1 MEHQR
6 AEKQGE
12 PGGGEDGAEDRE
24 MGVSDLLPS
33 VANQVCLVTR
43 VCVCVCVCGRGFRRE
58 RGTGPGLGVLGREV
72 RW

>member
-12 PGGGEDGAEDRE
+12 PGGGEDGAEDAE

-33 VANQVCLVTR
+33 VANQVCLVT
-43 VCVCVCVCGRGFRRE
+43 CVCVCVFVWLCVCERE
-58 RGTGPGLGVLGREV
+58 RECVCVSE
-72 RW
+72 

>member
-12 PGGGEDGAEDRE
+12 PGGGEDGAEDAE

-33 VANQVCLVTR
+33 VANQVCLVT
-43 VCVCVCVCGRGFRRE
+43 CVCVCVFVWLC
-58 RGTGPGLGVLGREV
+58 VCV
-72 RW
+72 